1 MSSCVG
7 APQAYFVAAGYR
19 HGKHSAP
26 KSSGSK
32 NRPRISPT
40 VCTAFRDPGREIMS
54 LKSSTN
60 TRKWT
65 SPRQS
70 GCRMRSKEPAKSE
83 KEYLVISTGYTMMR
97 SKSHI
102 AVRLEEEFFG
112 GAAQEVEEKPHF
124 TPPRS
129 RLSDPDE
136 IPSVKPSRLGTAQKP
151 EKREQLPIRRENI
164 VEDLQEQI
172 AKLTVLL
179 EQETTEHQKTHRRL
193 TQELEDKVTEL
204 LHNNEEEIRNLQM
217 KYAEELLALQQQH
230 NTELQ
235 EEKDKAEKKFDKL
248 QKENVLLQSSFRTY
262 QESLSEEMNAEWLL
276 KEAQWKE
283 TFENEKLKELT
294 KQKLSLMN
302 AFEEQKSELRKRA
315 QEDASMVQQSYEKKM
330 EETWKKYKETL
341 QESKRQEVLKM
352 LLEGELAEKKETI
365 ITLNAEIQ
373 QARSQIGKMKS
384 QLDDLRRSFDD
395 KVNKVEAKYNHRI
408 HTLLNENADLRR
420 KLIAKNE
427 QLFSERIQ

>member
-32 NRPRISPT
+32 NRPRTSPT
-40 VCTAFRDPGREIMS
+40 VCTAFRDPGREVMS

-97 SKSHI
+97 
-102 AVRLEEEFFG
+102 
-112 GAAQEVEEKPHF
+112 
-124 TPPRS
+124 
-129 RLSDPDE
+129 LSDPDE
-136 IPSVKPSRLGTAQKP
+136 IPSVKTSRLATAQKP

-193 TQELEDKVTEL
+193 TQELEDSY
-204 LHNNEEEIRNLQM
+204 HNNEEEIRNLQM
-217 KYAEELLALQQQH
+217 KHAEELLALQQQH

-235 EEKDKAEKKFDKL
+235 EEKDEAEKKFDKL

-315 QEDASMVQQSYEKKM
+315 QEDVSMVQQSYEKKM

-352 LLEGELAEKKETI
+352 VLEGELAEKKETI